1 MLLSKQMVTF
11 LRFEVLF
18 MLCETAVI
26 CLVHAGHVP
35 LLLLP
40 FRARHFEEAFFEVRR
55 MVFLEEVADL
65 AELEDDTGAG
75 VPGTFILIFRPEKLL
90 LATEHFPVISH
101 FLNNSQHRSQGF
113 CCLQR

>member
-1 MLLSKQMVTF
+1 
-11 LRFEVLF
+11 

-55 MVFLEEVADL
+55 MVFLEEVADP
-65 AELEDDTGAG
+65 AELEDDIGAG

-90 LATEHFPVISH
+90 LQQNIFQS
-101 FLNNSQHRSQGF
+101 FLMF
-113 CCLQR
+113 